1 MAGFLIYF
9 ISFHGP
15 LSDSCV
21 LVSSTFY
28 SRILTELRKSNRLPQ
43 IMEYVS
49 SKNEGLMT
57 AALTFVNAIIGA
69 TSDTQSRVEIRNE
82 FLKMN
87 IREVVNKE
95 RMDPSESLTVQI
107 RAFKMGADED
117 LDTLIKAGAISAVP
131 TAAAPTNEAM
141 QEKVTKLETQ
151 VKSLEFEIGVLREE
165 NDRLKKAAAAGPAVS
180 AATPT
185 GGAPPAPSADGSSIP
200 AAPAVVGEGAPPPP
214 PAPGAEGGAPP
225 PPPPPGGDGGGG
237 PPPPPPPPGGGP
249 PPPPPP
255 PGGGPPGPPP
265 PPGAPA
271 APAAPKRPAKAKCK
285 PNRKMRAFQWTKIA
299 DAKIDNTI
307 WDKTNDNRVK
317 LDTLELESLFG
328 VVEASA
334 ASGAKTPRESVGAL
348 GASQVTKKA
357 PTVQLLDPKRA
368 NNCEIML
375 RGLKMEPS
383 AIRAAIMSMDEKVL
397 TEDTLKTMKEYVPL
411 PEEIQVLKDY
421 TGDKKQLGRAEQY
434 FLAVMDIP
442 KLSAR
447 LTAMAFKAGFNERS
461 ENCKSDIHTL
471 STAINSVKNSQHLF
485 QLLELVL
492 AIGNYLNGTG
502 NAGGCYGFRINSL
515 NKMMD
520 VKSSDGKMS
529 LIHYLYDLVSKKH
542 KELLAINNELSA
554 CAEASRLNIRET
566 MAHVA
571 ELKTGFASVDALLN
585 DPSVDSTF
593 TKTMGPF
600 ASSAKST
607 IEQLDNRGSTLE
619 PKFKECVTFYGEP
632 ASTEPE
638 DFFGAINNFLESF
651 ARAKSD
657 NEKRAAAAAKEA
669 QSKAL
674 LAAVQAKQVGKKNQ
688 KGQLDDAI
696 EGMKNGTMFA
706 RVSVHMQGPPK
717 F

>member
-1 MAGFLIYF
+1 M
-9 ISFHGP
+9 
-15 LSDSCV
+15 
-21 LVSSTFY
+21 
-28 SRILTELRKSNRLPQ
+28 RKSTRFPQ
-43 IMEYVS
+43 LMEYVS
-49 SKNEGLMT
+49 SKNEGLTT
-57 AALTFVNAIIGA
+57 AALTFVNALIGA

-87 IREVVNKE
+87 IREIVNKE

-107 RAFKMGADED
+107 RAFNNSTDED
-117 LDTLIKAGAISAVP
+117 LDTLIKAGAISAP
-131 TAAAPTNEAM
+131 TAAPPTNEAM
-141 QEKVTKLETQ
+141 QQKLSKLETQ
-151 VKSLEFEIGVLREE
+151 VKSLEFEIVSLKEE
-165 NDRLKKAAAAGPAVS
+165 NDRLKKAAASAPVAVAGS
-180 AATPT
+180 
-185 GGAPPAPSADGSSIP
+185 
-200 AAPAVVGEGAPPPP
+200 AAPAVAVTGDAASAPTGDGGPPPP
-214 PAPGAEGGAPP
+214 PVPGADGEVPPAPGGGPP
-225 PPPPPGGDGGGG
+225 PPPPPAGGG

-271 APAAPKRPAKAKCK
+271 APSAPKRPAKAKCK

-307 WDKTNDNRVK
+307 WDKTNDSKVK
-317 LDTLELESLFG
+317 LDTLELESIFG
-328 VVEASA
+328 IVEGGSA
-334 ASGAKTPRESVGAL
+334 AGGGGKTPRESVGAL
-348 GASQVTKKA
+348 GASQGVGKK
-357 PTVQLLDPKRA
+357 PQTVQLLDPKRA

-411 PEEIQVLKDY
+411 PEEIQLLKDY
-421 TGDKKQLGRAEQY
+421 TGDKKNLGRAETF

-447 LTAMAFKAGFNERS
+447 LTAMAYKAGFNEKA
-461 ENCKSDIHTL
+461 ENAKSDIHTL
-471 STAINSVKNSQHLF
+471 STAITSVKNSQHLF
-485 QLLELVL
+485 QMLELVL

-520 VKSSDGKMS
+520 VKSADGKMS
-529 LIHYLYDLVSKKH
+529 LVHYLYELVSKKH
-542 KELLAINNELSA
+542 KELLTINTELSA

-571 ELKTGFASVDALLN
+571 ELRTGYTSLEALLA
-585 DPSVDSTF
+585 DPGVDSTF
-593 TKTMGPF
+593 SKAMSGF
-600 ASSAKST
+600 SSSAKTT

-632 ASTEPE
+632 TSTEPE
-638 DFFGAINNFLESF
+638 DFFGALNNFLESF
-651 ARAKSD
+651 ARAKAD
-657 NEKRAAAAAKEA
+657 NEKRAAAVAKEA

-706 RVSVHMQGPPK
+706 RVSVHMGQNPPVFPK
-717 F
+717 H